1 MNKKQA
7 LILFAHGARDPRWA
21 VPFERLAERARVKRP
36 DVSVTLA
43 FLELMEPRLPA
54 VVTELVQSGY
64 EKFSIVPVFLG
75 QGGHVLRDLPPL
87 MAELREIFP
96 HIEMTLSSAVGE
108 DESVQESIADYCL
121 RTIAN

>member
-1 MNKKQA
+1 
-7 LILFAHGARDPRWA
+7 
-21 VPFERLAERARVKRP
+21 
-36 DVSVTLA
+36 
-43 FLELMEPRLPA
+43 
-54 VVTELVQSGY
+54 VQSGY

-87 MAELREIFP
+87 IAELREIFP